1 MKMTL
6 ARCALLLGTL
16 VGVLAA
22 NASTASACTSHPPN
36 PPWEYNCKTVTTA
49 VGSQYTQCTVT
60 ICGTVVASANQQSTC
75 ACGLSA
81 GAGLAVTAVSA
92 IDPSTGL
99 PTPGFNGFSANG
111 ATTTAFTKLAAPPT
125 GAKWYGF
132 NSTIGALPTGRASC
146 LRYTV
151 AASTVIPPSQYPALV
166 GKQLTGTAEAD
177 STGGKFTNPDH
188 QSVTQLPATGADCS
202 VVVVDPADPARV
214 ACAAPSPAA
223 TADADGT
230 TDETTDETAS
240 GCSVGSRRGAGSGAL
255 AFLLIVLG
263 ARAMR
268 RRRA

>member
-6 ARCALLLGTL
+6 ARCALLIGTL

-36 PPWEYNCKTVTTA
+36 PPWEYNCKTVTNA
-49 VGSQYTQCTVT
+49 AGNQYTQCTVT

-99 PTPGFNGFSANG
+99 PTPGFNGFNANA

-166 GKQLTGTAEAD
+166 GKQLAGTAEAD
-177 STGGKFTNPDH
+177 TTGGKFTNPEH
-188 QSVTQLPATGADCS
+188 QSVTQLPATGTDCS
-202 VVVVDPADPARV
+202 VVVVDPTDTARV

-223 TADADGT
+223 TDETGEA
-230 TDETTDETAS
+230 TDEAAS
-240 GCSVGSRRGAGSGAL
+240 GCSVTSGRGAGNGAL

-263 ARAMR
+263 ARALR